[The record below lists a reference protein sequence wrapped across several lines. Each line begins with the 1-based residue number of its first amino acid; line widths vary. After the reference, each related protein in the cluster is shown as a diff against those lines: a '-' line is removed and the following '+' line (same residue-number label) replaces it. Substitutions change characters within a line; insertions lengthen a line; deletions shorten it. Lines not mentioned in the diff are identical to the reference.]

1 MMIELLWSIFDITL
15 VLLLL
20 ALAWTTCSSQD
31 VMRAVTLF
39 IAMGLLLAIIWARLK
54 APDLALA
61 EAVIGAGISG
71 ALLLS
76 AIRDYP
82 STSMVSHRSTLM
94 QGMINILTLSLTI
107 LMSWAVWHGL
117 NMSDGVRLSDQVI
130 SQLPVSGVG
139 NPVTAVLLNFRAYD
153 TLLELAVVLT
163 AVLTVLTLNEKR
175 ADYEVSSPLLQGMTR
190 WLAPLLVVTSGYLL
204 WVGADAPGGAFQ
216 AGAMLAAAM
225 ILLQLAYPSMR
236 QEFNLYLLKVLLVIG
251 IFIFVLVGLWMMSL
265 NDDFLAFTP
274 AWAGALILIIETAA
288 TLSIATA
295 LTLAYMG
302 GRPRGW
308 EDRGWEDANRTNST
322 ITENGGAK

>member
-1 MMIELLWSIFDITL
+1 MMIEILWSIFDITL

-20 ALAWTTCSSQD
+20 ALAWTTCSTQD

-39 IAMGLLLAIIWARLK
+39 IAMGLLLAIVWARLK

-82 STSMVSHRSTLM
+82 STTMTSHRSRLIE
-94 QGMINILTLSLTI
+94 GIINILTLALTI

-117 NMSDGVRLSDQVI
+117 NMNDGVRLSEQVF
-130 SQLPVSGVG
+130 SQLPVSGVS

-175 ADYEVSSPLLQGMTR
+175 ADYKDSSPLLRGMTR
-190 WLAPLLVVTSGYLL
+190 WLVPLLVVTAGYLL
-204 WVGADAPGGAFQ
+204 WVGAHAPGGAFQ

-251 IFIFVLVGLWMMSL
+251 IFTFVLVGLWMMSL

-274 AWAGALILIIETAA
+274 AWAGTLILIIETAA
-288 TLSIATA
+288 TISIATA
-295 LTLAYMG
+295 LTLAYLG
-302 GRPRGW
+302 GRPK
-308 EDRGWEDANRTNST
+308 GWEDANQTNSSVA
-322 ITENGGAK
+322 ENGGAE

>member
-1 MMIELLWSIFDITL
+1 MIELLWSIFDITL

-20 ALAWTTCSSQD
+20 ALAWNTCSTRD

-54 APDLALA
+54 ATDLALA

-82 STSMVSHRSTLM
+82 STSMGSHHSALM
-94 QGMINILTLSLTI
+94 VGMINILTLALTA

-117 NMSDGVRLSDQVI
+117 SMSDGVRLSEQVI
-130 SQLPVSGVG
+130 SQLPVSGVS

-175 ADYEVSSPLLQGMTR
+175 ADYKVASPLLQGMTR
-190 WLAPLLVVTSGYLL
+190 WLVPLLIVTSGYLL
-204 WVGADAPGGAFQ
+204 WVGAHAPGGAFQ

-225 ILLQLAYPSMR
+225 ILLQLAYPSRR
-236 QEFNLYLLKVLLVIG
+236 QELHLYLLKILLVIG

-274 AWAGALILIIETAA
+274 AWAGTLILIIETAA

-295 LTLAYMG
+295 LTLAYLG

-308 EDRGWEDANRTNST
+308 EDGNRTGRKSQRTGVQNDQ
-322 ITENGGAK
+322 

>member
-1 MMIELLWSIFDITL
+1 MVELLWSIFDITL

-20 ALAWTTCSSQD
+20 SLAWATCSSRD

-39 IAMGLLLAIIWARLK
+39 IAMGLLLAIVWARLK

-76 AIRDYP
+76 AISDYP
-82 STSMVSHRSTLM
+82 STSIVTHRSTLIE
-94 QGMINILTLSLTI
+94 GIINIMTLALTI

-117 NMSDGVRLSDQVI
+117 NMSDGVRLSEQVI
-130 SQLPVSGVG
+130 SQLPVSGVS

-175 ADYEVSSPLLQGMTR
+175 ADYHVSSPLLQGMTR
-190 WLAPLLVVTSGYLL
+190 WLVPLLVVTSGYLL
-204 WVGADAPGGAFQ
+204 WVGAHAPGGAFQ

-225 ILLQLAYPSMR
+225 ILLQLAYPSRR
-236 QEFNLYLLKVLLVIG
+236 QEFNLHLLRILLVIG
-251 IFIFVLVGLWMMSL
+251 IFTFVLVGLWMMSL
-265 NDDFLAFTP
+265 NADFLAFTP
-274 AWAGALILIIETAA
+274 AWAGILILIIEAAA

-295 LTLAYMG
+295 LTLAYIG
-302 GRPRGW
+302 GRPVGW
-308 EDRGWEDANRTNST
+308 EDMGRLSANRANNT
-322 ITENGGAK
+322 IAKNGGAE

>member
-1 MMIELLWSIFDITL
+1 MIELLWSIFDITL

-20 ALAWTTCSSQD
+20 ALAWTACSTQD
-31 VMRAVTLF
+31 VRRAVTLF
-39 IAMGLLLAIIWARLK
+39 IALGLLLAIVWARLK

-76 AIRDYP
+76 AISDYP
-82 STSMVSHRSTLM
+82 SNSMVINRSALM
-94 QGMINILTLSLTI
+94 QGMINVLTLALAI
-107 LMSWAVWHGL
+107 IMSWAVWHGL
-117 NMSDGVRLSDQVI
+117 NMSDGVRLSEQVI
-130 SQLPVSGVG
+130 SQLPVSGVS

-175 ADYEVSSPLLQGMTR
+175 ADYADSSPLLQGMTR
-190 WLAPLLVVTSGYLL
+190 WLVPLLVVTAGYLL
-204 WVGADAPGGAFQ
+204 WVGAHAPGGAFQ

-236 QEFNLYLLKVLLVIG
+236 QGFNLYLLRILLVIG
-251 IFIFVLVGLWMMSL
+251 IFTFVLVGLWMMSL
-265 NDDFLAFTP
+265 NDDFLTFAP
-274 AWAGALILIIETAA
+274 AWAGTLILIIETAA

-308 EDRGWEDANRTNST
+308 EDGSREHANRNNST
-322 ITENGGAK
+322 IEEKRVAE